1 MVCWWNSSSQQ
12 GSRAARLWRLLRS
25 CCAAQRRQLL
35 LQFSEAQRKALEQ
48 WILAHPEVRGKLRR
62 SGKPSAVRRSG
73 FVHPRSRSGVHG
85 IETFSRQG
93 KLLYRASA
101 KLGPFRIM
109 TGYCKDLL
117 LAKQHLQALQCS
129 LAQVGATEVPDNLR
143 SLAQAELDLDLRFF
157 AELPCRQLKTP
168 CLKLRTGLQAGLQAF
183 QRLQKLLNG
192 DLLSL
197 EASWM
202 KVQAICDEAWK
213 KKRKKKK
220 QEKKKKKKEK
230 EKKRQKTKT

>member
-1 MVCWWNSSSQQ
+1 MRWTCRKWSTMEPGAVGKLQGVPSDSEKDKSHRERKRK

-143 SLAQAELDLDLRFF
+143 SLAQAELDLDLRTGRSALEC
-157 AELPCRQLKTP
+157 AE
-168 CLKLRTGLQAGLQAF
+168 QA
-183 QRLQKLLNG
+183 
-192 DLLSL
+192 
-197 EASWM
+197 EASRCHDTSTFWH
-202 KVQAICDEAWK
+202 CC
-213 KKRKKKK
+213 
-220 QEKKKKKKEK
+220 
-230 EKKRQKTKT
+230 